1 LVLELG
7 ESKKSEDLKAALSR
21 INEHLG
27 VDERQ
32 LAYFIGSK
40 IKTNEERGYRKWCA
54 ECDAWSG
61 HMILP
66 TKAWQLQRCMRCGVV
81 KELKGIG
88 ARTDQGKLMLIR
100 PDLSPGQILRELVI
114 PVLGASFIVRA
125 MEYQFQRDVEE
136 TKAAILAKLDE
147 RRVLRVENQ
156 FKRDVE
162 EL

>member
-1 LVLELG
+1 
-7 ESKKSEDLKAALSR
+7 
-21 INEHLG
+21 
-27 VDERQ
+27 
-32 LAYFIGSK
+32 
-40 IKTNEERGYRKWCA
+40 
-54 ECDAWSG
+54 
-61 HMILP
+61 MILP

-136 TKAAILAKLDE
+136 KKAAILAKLDE
-147 RRVLRVENQ
+147 RRVWRVENQ

>member
-54 ECDAWSG
+54 ECDAWLG

-162 EL
+162 DL